1 MPFQAP
7 YKPLPSN
14 KSLRKTKTKTTT
26 RTKQA
31 RKNETGVVVVKI
43 VIRMPKP
50 FPYAYL
56 YNEGLKFSYL
66 LAKSGGKH
74 MAVYR
79 NVQVNFWQDEFILDL
94 TPEERYFYIYL
105 LTGTKTKQCGIY
117 ILPKR
122 VAELETG
129 YSMETVEKLL
139 NRFVEYGKILYDT
152 ETKEVFIIN
161 WLHYN
166 PISNTNVEKCVL
178 RELKTIKSNE
188 FIHIF
193 LRKCLEE
200 EYKIPLLLQHFGMP
214 KEEDNSSSQ
223 VVIEEKEEAEEI
235 EVETIEEDVPNSEV
249 YKFYEQNISS
259 LSPYI
264 VKELK
269 NWIQRLSGEK
279 VLEALKIAFENN
291 KKTLAYVKG
300 F

>member
-1 MPFQAP
+1 
-7 YKPLPSN
+7 
-14 KSLRKTKTKTTT
+14 
-26 RTKQA
+26 
-31 RKNETGVVVVKI
+31 
-43 VIRMPKP
+43 
-50 FPYAYL
+50 
-56 YNEGLKFSYL
+56 
-66 LAKSGGKH
+66 

-139 NRFVEYGKILYDT
+139 NRFVAYGKILYDA
-152 ETKEVFIIN
+152 ETKELYILN

-166 PISNTNVEKCVL
+166 PILNTNVEKCVL
-178 RELKTIKSNE
+178 RELKTVKNKE
-188 FIHIF
+188 FIHTF

-200 EYKIPLLLQHFGMP
+200 EWKIPLLLQHFGMP
-214 KEEDNSSSQ
+214 EEEDTSSLQ
-223 VVIEEKEEAEEI
+223 EVIEEKE
-235 EVETIEEDVPNSEV
+235 VESIEEAVPNSKV
-249 YKFYEQNISS
+249 YKFYEQHISS

-269 NWIQRLSGEK
+269 DWIQRVSGK
-279 VLEALKIAFENN
+279 VVLEALKIAFEHN
-291 KKTLAYVKG
+291 KRTFA
-300 F
+300 

>member
-1 MPFQAP
+1 
-7 YKPLPSN
+7 
-14 KSLRKTKTKTTT
+14 
-26 RTKQA
+26 
-31 RKNETGVVVVKI
+31 
-43 VIRMPKP
+43 MPKP
-50 FPYAYL
+50 SVHSYIYI
-56 YNEGLKFSYL
+56 EGLEFSYL
-66 LAKSGGKH
+66 LAKSGGKL

-122 VAELETG
+122 LAELETG

-139 NRFVEYGKILYDT
+139 NRFVEYGKILYDA
-152 ETKEVFIIN
+152 ETKELFIIN

-166 PISNTNVEKCVL
+166 PILNTNVEKCVL
-178 RELKTIKSNE
+178 RELKTVKSNE
-188 FIHIF
+188 FIHMF

-200 EYKIPLLLQHFGMP
+200 EYKIPLLLQYFGMP
-214 KEEDNSSSQ
+214 KEEGSQ
-223 VVIEEKEEAEEI
+223 AVIEEKEDMK
-235 EVETIEEDVPNSEV
+235 EVETVEEATSHSKV

-269 NWIQRLSGEK
+269 EWIQKVSGET

-291 KKTLAYVKG
+291 KGTLAYVQGILRNWCNKKLENSSEEKSVMG
-300 F
+300 NLERRRSILSSVF

>member
-1 MPFQAP
+1 
-7 YKPLPSN
+7 
-14 KSLRKTKTKTTT
+14 
-26 RTKQA
+26 
-31 RKNETGVVVVKI
+31 
-43 VIRMPKP
+43 MPKP
-50 FPYAYL
+50 FAHSYIYI
-56 YNEGLKFSYL
+56 EGLKSSYL

-122 VAELETG
+122 LAELETG

-139 NRFVEYGKILYDT
+139 NRFVEYGKILYDA
-152 ETKEVFIIN
+152 ETKEIFIIN

-166 PISNTNVEKCVL
+166 PIFNANIEKCVL
-178 RELKTIKSNE
+178 RELKTVKSKE
-188 FIHIF
+188 FLHKF

-200 EYKIPLLLQHFGMP
+200 ECKIPLLLQYFGMP
-214 KEEDNSSSQ
+214 EEEISSNSQQEITQEKDDTEEVEREEDATTHSD
-223 VVIEEKEEAEEI
+223 I
-235 EVETIEEDVPNSEV
+235 

-269 NWIQRLSGEK
+269 GWMQRVSESS
-279 VLEALKIAFENN
+279 VLEALKIAFKNN
-291 KKTLAYVKG
+291 KRTFAYVKG
-300 F
+300 ILRNWCKKGRVNFSKEKGAVRKREVFSLYDP

>member
-1 MPFQAP
+1 
-7 YKPLPSN
+7 
-14 KSLRKTKTKTTT
+14 
-26 RTKQA
+26 
-31 RKNETGVVVVKI
+31 
-43 VIRMPKP
+43 
-50 FPYAYL
+50 
-56 YNEGLKFSYL
+56 
-66 LAKSGGKH
+66 

-139 NRFVEYGKILYDT
+139 NRFVAYGKILYDA
-152 ETKEVFIIN
+152 ETKELYILN

-166 PISNTNVEKCVL
+166 PILNTNVEKCVL
-178 RELKTIKSNE
+178 RELKTVKNKE
-188 FIHIF
+188 FIHTF

-200 EYKIPLLLQHFGMP
+200 EWKIPLLLQHFGMP
-214 KEEDNSSSQ
+214 EEEDTSSLQ
-223 VVIEEKEEAEEI
+223 EVIEEKE
-235 EVETIEEDVPNSEV
+235 VESIEEAVPNSKV
-249 YKFYEQNISS
+249 YKFYEQHISS

-269 NWIQRLSGEK
+269 DWIQRVSGK
-279 VLEALKIAFENN
+279 VVLEALKIAFEHN
-291 KKTLAYVKG
+291 KRTFAYVKG
-300 F
+300 ILRNWCKKGQVDLSEEKEGFILYDP

>member
-1 MPFQAP
+1 
-7 YKPLPSN
+7 
-14 KSLRKTKTKTTT
+14 
-26 RTKQA
+26 
-31 RKNETGVVVVKI
+31 
-43 VIRMPKP
+43 
-50 FPYAYL
+50 
-56 YNEGLKFSYL
+56 
-66 LAKSGGKH
+66 

-122 VAELETG
+122 LAELETG

-139 NRFVEYGKILYDT
+139 NRFVEYGKILYDA
-152 ETKEVFIIN
+152 ETKELFIIN

-166 PISNTNVEKCVL
+166 PIFNANIEKCVL
-178 RELKTIKSNE
+178 RELKTVKSKE
-188 FIHIF
+188 FLHKF

-200 EYKIPLLLQHFGMP
+200 ECKIPLLLQHFGIP
-214 KEEDNSSSQ
+214 TEEINSNSQ
-223 VVIEEKEEAEEI
+223 AIIEEKEDMK
-235 EVETIEEDVPNSEV
+235 EVERVEEDTLHSEV

-269 NWIQRLSGEK
+269 GWMQRVSGDK
-279 VLEALKIAFENN
+279 VLEVLKIAFENN
-291 KKTLAYVKG
+291 KGTLAYVKG
-300 F
+300 ILRNWYNKKLENSSEEKSVMGNLERRRSILSSVF

>member
-1 MPFQAP
+1 MP
-7 YKPLPSN
+7 KPLPHSY
-14 KSLRKTKTKTTT
+14 
-26 RTKQA
+26 
-31 RKNETGVVVVKI
+31 I
-43 VIRMPKP
+43 YI
-50 FPYAYL
+50 
-56 YNEGLKFSYL
+56 EGLEFSYL
-66 LAKSGGKH
+66 LAKSGGKL

-117 ILPKR
+117 IMPKR
-122 VAELETG
+122 LAELETG

-139 NRFVEYGKILYDT
+139 NRFVEYGKILYDA
-152 ETKEVFIIN
+152 ETKELFIIN

-166 PISNTNVEKCVL
+166 PILNTNVEKCVL
-178 RELKTIKSNE
+178 RELKTVKSNE
-188 FIHIF
+188 FIHMF

-200 EYKIPLLLQHFGMP
+200 EYKIPLLLQYFGMP
-214 KEEDNSSSQ
+214 KEEGSQ
-223 VVIEEKEEAEEI
+223 AVIEEKEDMK
-235 EVETIEEDVPNSEV
+235 EVETVEEATSHSKV

-269 NWIQRLSGEK
+269 EWIQKVSGET

-291 KKTLAYVKG
+291 KGTLAYVNGILRNWCKKG
-300 F
+300 RVRFSKGKEIVRKREVFSLYDP

>member
-1 MPFQAP
+1 
-7 YKPLPSN
+7 
-14 KSLRKTKTKTTT
+14 
-26 RTKQA
+26 
-31 RKNETGVVVVKI
+31 
-43 VIRMPKP
+43 
-50 FPYAYL
+50 
-56 YNEGLKFSYL
+56 
-66 LAKSGGKH
+66 

-122 VAELETG
+122 LAELETG

-139 NRFVEYGKILYDT
+139 NRFVEYGKILYDA
-152 ETKEVFIIN
+152 ETKELFIIN

-166 PISNTNVEKCVL
+166 PIFNTNIEKCVL
-178 RELKTIKSNE
+178 RELKMVKSKE
-188 FIHIF
+188 FLHKF

-200 EYKIPLLLQHFGMP
+200 ECKIPLLLQYFGMP
-214 KEEDNSSSQ
+214 AEEDNSSLQ
-223 VVIEEKEEAEEI
+223 VVAEEEDI
-235 EVETIEEDVPNSEV
+235 EKDTSHSEV

-259 LSPYI
+259 LSLYI

-269 NWIQRLSGEK
+269 EWIQKFSGET

-291 KKTLAYVKG
+291 KGTFAYVQGILRNWCRKKWG
-300 F
+300 NSSEKKCVMGSLERRRSVLSSVF